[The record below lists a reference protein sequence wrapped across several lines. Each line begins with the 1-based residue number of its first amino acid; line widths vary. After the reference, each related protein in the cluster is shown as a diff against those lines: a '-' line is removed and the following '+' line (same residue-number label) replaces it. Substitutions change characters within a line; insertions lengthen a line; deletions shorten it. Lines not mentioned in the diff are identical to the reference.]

1 MVERYAGW
9 LIRYRWLVI
18 VLTLLWV
25 VLAASGGRFLSF
37 SNDYRVFFSEENP
50 QLLAFEAL
58 QNTYSKN
65 DNLMFVVTPKDGNVF
80 TPKTLSIIEELTKEA
95 WQTPYSTR
103 VDSIT
108 NYQHTYSEYDDLV
121 VLPLIEDAM
130 SLSADEIASAREIAL
145 HEPSLVKRVIS
156 STGHV
161 AGVNVTIQ
169 MPGTDGQKEV
179 PEVVA
184 FARDLKAQM
193 EAKYPDIG
201 IRLTGIAMMNNA
213 FPEAGQNDVQT
224 LVPVMFVLIIVLVGV
239 SLKLVSGTIA
249 TLLVI
254 LMSIASAMG
263 LAGHVGIKLSPP
275 TMSAPTVIMT
285 IAVAHCVHILSNF
298 MQAFYRV
305 ETKAE
310 AMVDSLR
317 INFQPV
323 FITSLTTMI
332 GFLSMNFS
340 DAPPFRDLGNIVALG
355 VVTGF
360 VLSVT
365 FLPALMSILPVKKP
379 TREARGW
386 GVMEGLAEFVIKR
399 RNVLMYGMIGAA
411 IVLVAMVPKNELN
424 DEFVKYFD
432 ESVDFRVDTD
442 YTTDNLTGMY
452 QISYSIGAGE
462 SSGISDPEYLRKL
475 EEFANWYRQQPEV
488 LHVGVFTDIMKRV
501 NRNMHGDDD
510 AWYRIPEQ
518 RDLAAQYL
526 LLYEMSLPYG
536 LDLNNQI
543 NVDKSATRMNVT
555 LHSLSSNDL
564 TALEARAQA
573 WMKANLP
580 DYMHTNGASPALM
593 FANIGQRN
601 INSMLEGTTIALI
614 LISLILIFI
623 LRSVKIGLVSLVPN
637 LIPAMMAFGL
647 WAIFVG
653 QVGLALSVVVGMTLG
668 IVVDDTVH
676 FLSKYL
682 RARREKG
689 LSSEDAVRYTF
700 STVGMALW
708 ITTVALVAGFL
719 VLSLSAFELNSSMGL
734 MTAITITIAL
744 IADFLLLPP
753 LLMKLEGNKDVS
765 KTVSA

>member
-1 MVERYAGW
+1 MVERYAKW
-9 LIRYRWLVI
+9 LIRNRWLVL
-18 VLTLLWV
+18 VLTLGWV
-25 VLAASGGRFLSF
+25 VLAASGVRFLSF

-50 QLLAFEAL
+50 RLLAFEEL
-58 QNTYSKN
+58 QNTYAKN
-65 DNLMFVVTPKDGNVF
+65 DNLMFVVTPKDGDVF
-80 TPKTLSIIEELTKEA
+80 TPQTLSFIEDLTNEA

-130 SLSADEIASAREIAL
+130 SLSAEDIAAAKAIAL
-145 HEPSLVKRVIS
+145 HEPSLVNRVIS
-156 STGHV
+156 ASGYV
-161 AGVNVTIQ
+161 AGVNVTVQ
-169 MPGTDGQKEV
+169 VPGADAQKEL
-179 PEVVA
+179 PEIVT
-184 FARDLKAQM
+184 FARDLKAKM
-193 EAKYPDIG
+193 EAKYPNIE
-201 IRLTGIAMMNNA
+201 IRLTGIVMMNNA
-213 FPEAGQNDVQT
+213 FPESGQKDVMT
-224 LVPVMFVLIIVLVGV
+224 LVPVMIVLIIVLVGV
-239 SLKLVSGTIA
+239 TLRLVSGTFA
-249 TLLVI
+249 SLVII

-263 LAGHVGIKLSPP
+263 LAGFIGIKLSPP
-275 TMSAPTVIMT
+275 TMSAPTMIMT
-285 IAVAHCVHILSNF
+285 VAVAHCVHILSNF
-298 MQAFYRV
+298 MHTYYRM
-305 ETKAE
+305 ESKAA

-323 FITSLTTMI
+323 FITSFTTII

-355 VVTGF
+355 VATGF
-360 VLSVT
+360 VLSISL
-365 FLPALMSILPVKKP
+365 LPALIMVLPVKRP
-379 TREARGW
+379 ERESASW
-386 GVMEGLAEFVIKR
+386 GVMNAIAEFVIKR
-399 RNVLMYGMIGAA
+399 RNVLMYGMIGLAA
-411 IVLVAMVPKNELN
+411 VLVAMVPKNELN

-432 ESVDFRVDTD
+432 ESVEFRVDTD
-442 YTTDNLTGMY
+442 YTTENLTGMY
-452 QISYSIGAGE
+452 QISYSIGSGE
-462 SSGISDPEYLRKL
+462 SSGISNPEYLEKL
-475 EEFANWYRQQPEV
+475 ESFANWYRQQPEV

-510 AWYRIPEQ
+510 GWYRIPQQ

-555 LHSLSSNDL
+555 LKSLSSNAL
-564 TALEARAQA
+564 TALEERAQV
-573 WMKANLP
+573 WKHANLP
-580 DYMHTNGASPALM
+580 DYMQADGASPALM

-601 INSMLEGTTIALI
+601 INSMLQGTTVALV
-614 LISLILIFI
+614 LISLILIFL
-623 LRSVKIGLVSLVPN
+623 LRSIKVGLVSLVPN

-653 QVGLALSVVVGMTLG
+653 QVGLALSIVVCMTLG

-700 STVGMALW
+700 STVGTALW
-708 ITTVALVAGFL
+708 VTTLALVAGFL
-719 VLSLSAFELNSSMGL
+719 VLSLSAFQLNSSMGL
-734 MTAITITIAL
+734 MTAITISIAL
-744 IADFLLLPP
+744 VADFLLLPP
-753 LLMKLEGNKDVS
+753 LLMKLEGNKDV
-765 KTVSA
+765 KTVTA